1 MKITKKTQAVVN
13 PFIYNK
19 KQWNME
25 DNLKVVTIIIVI
37 NVILIKW
44 LLPITKFSKIIFN
57 KFLRILLFQILKRAK
72 FKIKI
77 YLQCIV
83 IIKTVKTVYLDSNCS
98 NNRNKIRI
106 LYLMCLKIFSRDN
119 FKRKKKWWTMHLQ
132 MLKVNICKI
141 INNSK
146 INKKMLVRFMRICL
160 KFRVN

>member
-13 PFIYNK
+13 PFTYNK
-19 KQWNME
+19 KQLNME

-77 YLQCIV
+77 YPQCIV
-83 IIKTVKTVYLDSNCS
+83 IIKTVKIVYLDSNCS
-98 NNRNKIRI
+98 NNRNKIKI
-106 LYLMCLKIFSRDN
+106 LYLICLQIFSRGN
-119 FKRKKKWWTMHLQ
+119 SKRKKK
-132 MLKVNICKI
+132 
-141 INNSK
+141 
-146 INKKMLVRFMRICL
+146 
-160 KFRVN
+160 

>member
-13 PFIYNK
+13 LFIYNK
-19 KQWNME
+19 KQLNME
-25 DNLKVVTIIIVI
+25 DSLKVVTIIIVI

-44 LLPITKFSKIIFN
+44 LPITKFNKIIFN
-57 KFLRILLFQILKRAK
+57 KFLRILLFQTLKRAK

-77 YLQCIV
+77 YPQCIV
-83 IIKTVKTVYLDSNCS
+83 IIKTVKIVYLDSNCS
-98 NNRNKIRI
+98 NNRNKIKT
-106 LYLMCLKIFSRDN
+106 LYLMCLQIFSRGN
-119 FKRKKKWWTMHLQ
+119 SRRKKKWWTMHLR

-146 INKKMLVRFMRICL
+146 INKKMLVRLMRICL